1 MGFRTAWVG
10 WFQMSVLQGFSEWPC
25 GVKPLL
31 SAVEISLMTCFLW
44 APFPSPLPNW
54 CFLESGPTQTIP
66 KLLSWFSFWE
76 NSNWDNK
83 IGMEKQWQCLLEVA
97 WSILDGKSK
106 EKRGGQS
113 LQELKETDSSWRPT
127 GGKHTQPRPRWG
139 TSTPDDLLRSPPG
152 AL

>member
-1 MGFRTAWVG
+1 MGFLTAWVG
-10 WFQMSVLQGFSEWPC
+10 WFRMSVLQGLSEWPC

-31 SAVEISLMTCFLW
+31 STVEMSLMTCFLW

-66 KLLSWFSFWE
+66 KRLSVVLFLG

-83 IGMEKQWQCLLEVA
+83 IGMEKQQQYPLEVA
-97 WSILDGKSK
+97 WRILDGKSK

-113 LQELKETDSSWRPT
+113 LQELKETDRLKLEAHRWETHAAQPQMRHLYTRRP
-127 GGKHTQPRPRWG
+127 
-139 TSTPDDLLRSPPG
+139 
-152 AL
+152 A